1 MRCISWKAPSDPFSA
16 LRAACCPP
24 RCCISLRECSFLIDS
39 IYDWRL
45 YFSRMMS
52 WYWASSSLIFL
63 FRSSLLDWLISSLLS
78 ELIRK
83 FLLWCFLKLRRRWF
97 QKFVLRWS
105 WWNLFSFPHHCI
117 FLSFDYFWLRS
128 SRSTLTLSY
137 NIGSHYDFQFKLTN
151 LCFLALL
158 PKSLKSILLRKRQLA
173 WRSLY

>member
-1 MRCISWKAPSDPFSA
+1 MYQLESSFGSVFGFASCVLSA
-16 LRAACCPP
+16 
-24 RCCISLRECSFLIDS
+24 
-39 IYDWRL
+39 
-45 YFSRMMS
+45 
-52 WYWASSSLIFL
+52 
-63 FRSSLLDWLISSLLS
+63 SLLHFFERMFLSNWFDLRLEALFFSDDVLILSFEFVNFFVQIFSIGLVNFITMS
-78 ELIRK
+78 ELVRK
-83 FLLWCFLKLRRRWF
+83 FLLWSFLKLRRRWF

-117 FLSFDYFWLRS
+117 FLCLDYFWLRS
-128 SRSTLTLSY
+128 SRSTLTLPY